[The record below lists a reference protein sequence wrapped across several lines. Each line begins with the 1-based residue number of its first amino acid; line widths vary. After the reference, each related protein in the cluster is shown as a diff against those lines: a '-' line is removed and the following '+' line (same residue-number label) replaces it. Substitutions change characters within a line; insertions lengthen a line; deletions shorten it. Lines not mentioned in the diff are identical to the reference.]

1 LLIEVTRMSRNVS
14 EVTPCIGG
22 ALQC

>member
-1 LLIEVTRMSRNVS
+1 LIEVTRMSRNVS

-22 ALQC
+22 TLQC